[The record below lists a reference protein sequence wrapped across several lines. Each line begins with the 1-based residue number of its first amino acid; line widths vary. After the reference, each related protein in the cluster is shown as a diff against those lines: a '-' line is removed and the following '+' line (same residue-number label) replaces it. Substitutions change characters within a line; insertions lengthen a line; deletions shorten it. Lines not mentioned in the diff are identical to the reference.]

1 MAGPAHRIVHGPGGS
16 DGPDQGRGPDEDAER
31 VAVPDRVVPV
41 QRRIGGYRG
50 ASGLGGRR
58 QAMNDD
64 TRKLLKVFGVAVTD
78 AEAEAER
85 LVGTAAQLSASA
97 SREEIAKL
105 LKDASEL
112 CQELNTRWLE
122 ITQRVFAIQS

>member
-1 MAGPAHRIVHGPGGS
+1 
-16 DGPDQGRGPDEDAER
+16 
-31 VAVPDRVVPV
+31 
-41 QRRIGGYRG
+41 
-50 ASGLGGRR
+50 
-58 QAMNDD
+58 MNDD

-85 LVGTAAQLSASA
+85 LAGAVAQLSPSA
-97 SREEIAKL
+97 SKEEVAKL

-122 ITQRVFAIQS
+122 ITQRVVAIQTRLQTELAEVARKLSGTESP